1 MNQCNDGL
9 RKTVPVGS
17 LSEVGQRLGA
27 EPLANAARAAGPP
40 LMFGLR
46 LWASVCLTLYV
57 AFWLELDNV
66 YWAGT
71 SAAIVCQPQLG
82 ASLRKGWFRMIGT
95 LVGTVVVVVLTACF
109 PQDRALFLGGL
120 ALWCAACG
128 LVTTLFRNFA
138 AYAAALAGYTAAIIA
153 ADTLGATGGAST
165 EVFMLAVWRATE
177 ICIGIVSA
185 GVVLAATD
193 FGGTPR
199 QLAALF
205 ASLCA
210 GIMGQFVGALASAAP
225 ELQDTQSVR
234 REFVRRTIAL
244 DPTIDQSLGESSRL
258 RYHSPILQNA
268 VEGLFGALAGWRA
281 VANHVARLPHD
292 EARREAGVILQILPK
307 EVRSPSAHWTA
318 DPTGLQRNYEA
329 AARRLI
335 ALPASTPSLRLLADQ
350 TAKLLVG
357 MAQAL
362 NGLALLVSDQ
372 TQTPPQRGEIRLRV
386 ADWLPA
392 FVNAGRAFVT
402 IGVVS
407 VFWIVTGWP
416 GGAWAIAFAAV
427 TVLLFAPRADQ
438 AYTMG
443 MLLTV
448 GTLLAAIFAAGIAF
462 AVLPGLPNQTFGAFG
477 AVLGLYL
484 VPSGASMAQPR
495 FTPMFIG
502 MTANFVPML
511 APSNPESYD
520 QAQFYNQAL
529 AIVAGAG
536 AGALSFRLLPP
547 LSPAFRT
554 RRLLALT
561 LRDLRGLARGRTRED
576 WESHV
581 QGRLVAM
588 PDEAT
593 PLQRAQLAAALSVGS
608 GILQLRQITRRLG
621 LGGHLEPALAAVARG
636 NSAIATEQLAQLDA
650 GLAAHAVIGP
660 EKQTVLRARAGVS
673 ILSEALTQHAAYFDL
688 EPTR

>member
-9 RKTVPVGS
+9 RKTAPVGS

-27 EPLANAARAAGPP
+27 EPLANAARAAGP

-46 LWASVCLTLYV
+46 LWASVCLALYV
-57 AFWLELDNV
+57 AFWLELDNA

-199 QLAALF
+199 RLAALF

-268 VEGLFGALAGWRA
+268 VDGLFGALAGWRA

-307 EVRSPSAHWTA
+307 EVRSPSARWTA

-561 LRDLRGLARGRTRED
+561 LRDLRGLARGRTPED

-593 PLQRAQLAAALSVGS
+593 LLQRAQLVAALSVGS

-621 LGGHLEPALAAVARG
+621 LCGDLEPALAAVARG
-636 NSAIATEQLAQLDA
+636 NSAVATEQLAQLDA

>member
-27 EPLANAARAAGPP
+27 EPLANAARAAGP

-46 LWASVCLTLYV
+46 LWASVCLALYV
-57 AFWLELDNV
+57 AFWLELDNA

-268 VEGLFGALAGWRA
+268 VDGLFGALAGWRA

-307 EVRSPSAHWTA
+307 EVRSPSARWTA

-462 AVLPGLPNQTFGAFG
+462 AVLPALPNQTFGAFG

-621 LGGHLEPALAAVARG
+621 LCGDLEPALAAVARG

-688 EPTR
+688 GPTR